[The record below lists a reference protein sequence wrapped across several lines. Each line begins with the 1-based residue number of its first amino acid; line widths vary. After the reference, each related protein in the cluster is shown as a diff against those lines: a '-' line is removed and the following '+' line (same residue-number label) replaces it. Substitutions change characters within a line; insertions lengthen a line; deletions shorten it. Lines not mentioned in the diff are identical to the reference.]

1 MYSDLCEGETEGDRD
16 YVGIGAATEAQGEDG
31 RRPGGPCS
39 MPSTDWLKA
48 DHTSGF
54 GQHAA
59 PGMQ

>member
-16 YVGIGAATEAQGEDG
+16 RDRCGDRSA
-31 RRPGGPCS
+31 RRERMGGGGPCS
-39 MPSTDWLKA
+39 MPSMDWLKA
-48 DHTSGF
+48 DHTLGF

>member
-1 MYSDLCEGETEGDRD
+1 
-16 YVGIGAATEAQGEDG
+16 
-31 RRPGGPCS
+31 
-39 MPSTDWLKA
+39 MPSMDWLKA